1 MSFTMPNCASAEG
14 WAQCS
19 LSRMDDPMS
28 QGNCS
33 SDCIECEQLTEECA
47 GYSGAGYGNCVPKSC
62 VNFCCKDGM
71 PKIPD
76 EVKSALNMLAKL
88 ILQQLKLTNDQLC
101 QVKNFGSDLEL
112 LKLIIQVLFELHMKG
127 KINLDKMDPNNL
139 PPPPPELIEAMK
151 QQLILNAQKG
161 NPCFEY
167 KNGQCLQGKFTN
179 VQSKDINKIGCNTNV
194 SRAAADV
201 PENKPFYKKPLGI
214 TLIALS
220 SVLVLL
226 LIVVMLRNM
235 SK

>member
-1 MSFTMPNCASAEG
+1 MPNCASAEG

-19 LSRMDDPMS
+19 LSRMDDPRT

-33 SDCIECEQLTEECA
+33 SDCIECEKLTDECA

-62 VNFCCKDGM
+62 INFCCKDGM

-76 EVKSALNMLAKL
+76 AVKSALNMIANL
-88 ILQQLKLTNDQLC
+88 ILKQLKLTNEQLC
-101 QVKNFGSDLEL
+101 HVKNFGSDLEL
-112 LKLIIQVLFELHMKG
+112 LKLIVKVLFDLYMKG
-127 KINLDKMDPNNL
+127 KLDLNKMEPE
-139 PPPPPELIEAMK
+139 PPQELIEAMT
-151 QQLILNAQKG
+151 QQIILNAQKG

-179 VQSKDINKIGCNTNV
+179 VQTKDINKIGCNTNV
-194 SRAAADV
+194 SRETTADT

-214 TLIALS
+214 TLITLS
-220 SVLVLL
+220 SLLVLL
-226 LIVVMLRNM
+226 LLIVMVRNM